1 MKKMLKI
8 ITILFIVMIAL
19 TASKVN
25 AASEPKLETYGGIE
39 YFFANGTP
47 ITIDKRADGK
57 DGATI
62 RWGEN
67 GKMDVDANI
76 RIIGGM
82 HNDATPVSTSITMN
96 GGTVYS
102 IFGGGLHLS
111 KTNKTEITIN
121 AGTIT
126 SITGGGASS
135 LTKGCGCANGATW
148 YSGDPL
154 TSPCQTEE
162 ANITINGGT
171 IKLTVFGGGEGIS
184 NTKTANVT
192 IKGGDLSSAWVTAGG
207 SNGNTTT
214 ANLTITGGKINVVQG
229 VNRGTMDS
237 IKHIISGGEIS
248 KFYML
253 GETEDKGV
261 TGHVEDMKKT
271 TVTVNKG
278 AKIETMDWG
287 QNDGCGYSVG
297 LMNGPWYVCVDN
309 GCVGNQ
315 DKIFS
320 QTYGYVRYSASYD
333 EMSGGKVI
341 CDHDTWF
348 GKGFVT
354 LLVKPDAGYV
364 LESITITDAD
374 GKNIE
379 VEEND
384 GNLEFAE
391 PLSDVTVSAKFTKIS
406 NNEQLPETEKT
417 EPKSETTTSEE
428 KDETPKTGAFDI
440 VLYVL
445 GAIALVSVVVA
456 VKSKTGK
463 YSK

>member
-47 ITIDKRADGK
+47 ITINERTDGNP
-57 DGATI
+57 GAKI
-62 RWGEN
+62 VWGSSTMNVGPET
-67 GKMDVDANI
+67 

-111 KTNKTEITIN
+111 NTTKTEITIN
-121 AGTIT
+121 DGTVT

-135 LTKGCGCANGATW
+135 LTKGCGCVNGTTW

-154 TSPCQTEE
+154 SSPCQTEE
-162 ANITINGGT
+162 ANITINNGT
-171 IKLTVFGGGEGIS
+171 IKFSVFGGGEGIS

-253 GETEDKGV
+253 GETGDKDV
-261 TGHVEDMKKT
+261 TGYVEDMKKT

-278 AKIETMDWG
+278 AKIETIDWG

-297 LMNGPWYVCVDN
+297 LIDGPHHVKVAN
-309 GCVGNQ
+309 GCIGNQ
-315 DKIFS
+315 DEFFD
-320 QTYGYVRYSASYD
+320 QTDGYVYYFANYD
-333 EMSGGKVI
+333 EIIGGKVV
-341 CDHDTWF
+341 CDVESWS
-348 GKGFVT
+348 GKGFIQ
-354 LLVKPDAGYV
+354 LLVQPDEGYT
-364 LESITITDAD
+364 LESVSVTDSE

-384 GNLEFAE
+384 GVLEFAA

-406 NNEQLPETEKT
+406 NDEQLPETEKT

-428 KDETPKTGAFDI
+428 KDETPKTGAFDMI
-440 VLYVL
+440 LYVL
-445 GAIALVSVVVA
+445 GAIALVSIVVA
-456 VKSKTGK
+456 VNSKTGK